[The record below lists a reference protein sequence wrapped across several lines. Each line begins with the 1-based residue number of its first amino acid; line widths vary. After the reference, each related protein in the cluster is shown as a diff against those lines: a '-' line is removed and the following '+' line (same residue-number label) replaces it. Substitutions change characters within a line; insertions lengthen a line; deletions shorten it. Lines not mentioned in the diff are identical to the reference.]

1 MLQREPVVAGLSR
14 TPGGE
19 ELLLEVLRITVALGS
34 HIEGVRTSAL
44 LNDVPAARRSRSL
57 QRRPPHLNRV
67 LTATGVRVLRFRPQ
81 ISQELILRPKLPSGE
96 PGRDGRP
103 TGLRETL
110 HVGSVKSSIGLGTRP
125 WAERH
130 AGSTGRSLDSARL
143 PSRR

>member
-1 MLQREPVVAGLSR
+1 MLQREPAVAGLSR

-57 QRRPPHLNRV
+57 QRRPQHLNRV
-67 LTATGVRVLRFRPQ
+67 LHA
-81 ISQELILRPKLPSGE
+81 
-96 PGRDGRP
+96 
-103 TGLRETL
+103 TGLRQTL
-110 HVGSVKSSIGLGTRP
+110 RVDSVKSSIGLGTRP